1 MTEVLGVRHCAN
13 VIRASVIHGFGNLKL
28 TDKSYSE
35 KTTTSDAL
43 LTALSDTVVF
53 SPKPERNISVTERW
67 LFKSAIPLKQA

>member
-1 MTEVLGVRHCAN
+1 MYVRTTIPN
-13 VIRASVIHGFGNLKL
+13 RMGG
-28 TDKSYSE
+28 DKPYSE